1 MAGVERIENEIL
13 PDSTALLQDAER
25 LFPGEI
31 DVLDYLAALKD
42 YNDNA
47 RTYLDSQVRL
57 RRAMLDI
64 NTAVGQRI
72 LP

>member
-1 MAGVERIENEIL
+1 MVADSSLPPDALTIL
-13 PDSTALLQDAER
+13 KEAER

-31 DVLDYLAALKD
+31 QIIDYLAALRE
-42 YNDNA
+42 YNENA

-57 RRAMLDI
+57 RRAMLEI